1 MTIIARWRSAITGR
15 FVTAAYAIRNAATTI
30 LQRMRRS

>member
-15 FVTAAYAIRNAATTI
+15 FVTAAYAIRNAATTL
-30 LQRMRRS
+30 LQRMRRQ